1 MKHKN
6 QADSFANPINGERG
20 ISLCKYFGC
29 KTENLKSEKRMSMSL
44 GNSEENEAFME
55 KRGKKI
61 FAGNKNCNMY
71 SH

>member
-29 KTENLKSEKRMSMSL
+29 KTKNLNGRGMSTSL
-44 GNSEENEAFME
+44 GNSEENKAFKG
-55 KRGKKI
+55 KRGKNK
-61 FAGNKNCNMY
+61 FAGNKQKL
-71 SH
+71 